1 MKTHTPFFVIILR
14 REERNTM
21 ENQIMNI
28 ETVIDYIESHLDE
41 KLDLEKVSE
50 AVHYSKYHLHR
61 MFTNMV
67 GMTIHDYVQ
76 RRQLTEAAKLLIF
89 SAKPIIE
96 VAFLCGYESQQAFS
110 SAFKSMYKVPP
121 AQYRESGTF
130 YPLQLRFVLHK
141 SIQTKVFTK
150 EDIGIAE
157 QGDIP
162 AWMDLM
168 RLVIDGYP
176 VLDEVDYLH
185 EITKAIEEKRA
196 LILKE
201 GNVLIGAMVFS
212 RNSGSI
218 DFLGIHPQYRNQGI
232 QKLFLEVLLEVYLPG
247 QEISMTTYREG
258 DKADTGH
265 RDLLKCLGFAERELL
280 IEYGYPTQRFVF
292 YPSEEEE
299 TE

>member
-1 MKTHTPFFVIILR
+1 MKTLPPFFAIILR

-21 ENQIMNI
+21 ENFIMNI
-28 ETVIDYIESHLDE
+28 EKVIDYIELHLDE

-50 AVHYSKYHLHR
+50 AVHYSKYYLHR
-61 MFTNMV
+61 MFTNTV

-130 YPLQLRFVLHK
+130 YPLQLRFVLHRNVP
-141 SIQTKVFTK
+141 SQILTK
-150 EDIGIAE
+150 EDICIAE
-157 QGDIP
+157 KDDIP

-176 VLDEVDYLH
+176 VMDEIDYLN
-185 EITKAIEEKRA
+185 EIRKAIEEKRA

-201 GNVLIGAMVFS
+201 SNVLIGAMAFS

-218 DFLGIHPQYRNQGI
+218 DFLGIHPQYRNQEI
-232 QKLFLEVLLEVYLPG
+232 QKLFLEVLLRNYLPE

-265 RDLLKCLGFAERELL
+265 RALLKSLGFAERELL

-292 YPSEEEE
+292 SPLGREELE
-299 TE
+299 

>member
-1 MKTHTPFFVIILR
+1 
-14 REERNTM
+14 M
-21 ENQIMNI
+21 ENNIVNI

-61 MFTNMV
+61 MFTNTV

-121 AQYRESGTF
+121 AQYRDSGTF
-130 YPLQLRFVLHK
+130 YPLQLKFVLHQK
-141 SIQTKVFTK
+141 IQSEVFTK
-150 EDIGIAE
+150 EDICLAE
-157 QGDIP
+157 KGDIP

-168 RLVIDGYP
+168 HLVIDGYP
-176 VLDEVDYLH
+176 VMDETDYLH
-185 EITKAIEEKRA
+185 EISKAIEEKRA

-201 GNVLIGAMVFS
+201 GNILIGAMTFS
-212 RNSGSI
+212 RNTGSI
-218 DFLGIHPQYRNQGI
+218 DFLWIHPQYRNQEL
-232 QKLFLEVLLEVYLPG
+232 QNLFLEILLQTYLPG

-265 RDLLKCLGFAERELL
+265 RDLLKNLGFAERELL

-292 YPSEEEE
+292 STSDREE
-299 TE
+299 TI